1 MTNSLF
7 MKGKISDKQRF
18 LHISESI
25 NEIENYVSNVTFE
38 KFDSDSMM
46 KFASIK
52 QIEIIGE
59 AANYITEET
68 KSKFSNIQWRQ
79 IIGLRHILVHEYFG
93 IDSKLIWQII
103 TNDIPRLKEDIQ
115 IILSTLEL
123 D

>member
-1 MTNSLF
+1 
-7 MKGKISDKQRF
+7 MKGKIGDKQRF

-25 NEIENYVSNVTFE
+25 NEIEHYVSNVTFE
-38 KFDSDSMM
+38 TFDSDSMM

-115 IILSTLEL
+115 FILSTLEL
-123 D
+123 E